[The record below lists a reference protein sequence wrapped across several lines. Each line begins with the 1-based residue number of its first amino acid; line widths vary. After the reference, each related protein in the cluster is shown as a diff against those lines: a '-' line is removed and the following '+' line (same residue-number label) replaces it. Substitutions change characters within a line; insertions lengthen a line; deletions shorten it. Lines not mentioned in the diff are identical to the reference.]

1 MTAERQT
8 HTALVA
14 VSLAVVLLVPA
25 VPVAAQ
31 TAPAVLSDV
40 TVTSQPDAINIF
52 VWTSRETK
60 YRAELI
66 EAPRRLVI
74 DLEDTVYAW
83 RKTPFT
89 VGAEPV
95 TQIRGGQ
102 HRRGVARVVFDL
114 TRDVGY
120 AIREDDNG
128 LAIIIPTAPIASR
141 AMAVKDST
149 PAEAAPAPAQADTPP
164 PPAPVRI
171 AQAPP
176 APARPAP
183 KPASNGSRLI
193 SFDFKD
199 ADVVNLLRI
208 LAAESTKNIVIGD
221 DVKGRMSISLHN
233 VPWELA
239 FQTILDVRGLEKI
252 EKDNVIRIVSRETK
266 LKTDTEI
273 AKAAEAKIKEQEA
286 IGKQRAAELALAEQL
301 ARGPLREETIRLA
314 YADPEEIV
322 KTLQGVLG
330 LAGGAAPA
338 PGAPGGPPLIPAPPF
353 SALYGT
359 GPPPAPG
366 APAPMPTPEVLAKG
380 ITIQAHKPT
389 NSIFIRHYEADL
401 ERIKKV
407 IREKLDVPL
416 PQVKITARLNELNRI
431 DFFAIG
437 VSWGGASLGR
447 TSHGD
452 VLVGQGFAGRT
463 PPTGGIAPASGF
475 LGQSGTASGGGQANP
490 NLTLGNFLPVS
501 AASGLPTGGNIV
513 NFPVSPS
520 GSFGGITPAGIAFGL
535 IGRRLNINLVLDA
548 LEAESKTT
556 SLAKPEV
563 VTTEN
568 AKALIS
574 LGSEIPYSTVSSA
587 GTQVQFKDALLRLEV
602 TPTVIRE
609 PGDIT
614 SVKMVVNVENNSL
627 GTLVPQTGG
636 GFVPS
641 INRRSATTQLVVKEG
656 ETLAIGGIRQ
666 QEVVESIQKVPFFGD
681 IPFLGWLFKSKSR
694 TTDPNRELVIFI
706 TPTILP

>member
-1 MTAERQT
+1 MRASVTI
-8 HTALVA
+8 ALA
-14 VSLAVVLLVPA
+14 LF
-25 VPVAAQ
+25 
-31 TAPAVLSDV
+31 AVLSPSPAQSQEEGCGQRLPTDRTTIDLRGADVQTTLRTLAERYRVSLIVTPAATGVV
-40 TVTSQPDAINIF
+40 TVSLYEVPVGDAFDALVRTGGLVCEVRDDILVVMSRKEAETAREQQRKEEEATAKVEQVRSQG
-52 VWTSRETK
+52 E
-60 YRAELI
+60 
-66 EAPRRLVI
+66 
-74 DLEDTVYAW
+74 
-83 RKTPFT
+83 
-89 VGAEPV
+89 
-95 TQIRGGQ
+95 
-102 HRRGVARVVFDL
+102 
-114 TRDVGY
+114 
-120 AIREDDNG
+120 
-128 LAIIIPTAPIASR
+128 
-141 AMAVKDST
+141 
-149 PAEAAPAPAQADTPP
+149 AEARKKQ
-164 PPAPVRI
+164 
-171 AQAPP
+171 
-176 APARPAP
+176 
-183 KPASNGSRLI
+183 
-193 SFDFKD
+193 
-199 ADVVNLLRI
+199 
-208 LAAESTKNIVIGD
+208 
-221 DVKGRMSISLHN
+221 
-233 VPWELA
+233 
-239 FQTILDVRGLEKI
+239 
-252 EKDNVIRIVSRETK
+252 
-266 LKTDTEI
+266 
-273 AKAAEAKIKEQEA
+273 AEARRE
-286 IGKQRAAELALAEQL
+286 ELALAELQ
-301 ARGPLREETIRLA
+301 ARGPLKEETIRLA

-322 KTLQGVLG
+322 RTLRGLLG
-330 LAGGAAPA
+330 FVGGAAPP

-353 SALYGT
+353 SVLYGVA
-359 GPPPAPG
+359 PPPLGVPE
-366 APAPMPTPEVLAKG
+366 PTLSAEVLAKG

-401 ERIKKV
+401 ERIKRI

-463 PPTGGIAPASGF
+463 PPTTGIAPAAPGI
-475 LGQSGTASGGGQANP
+475 LGSQGGSSNP
-490 NLTLGNFLPVS
+490 NLTLGSFLPVS
-501 AASGLPTGGNIV
+501 AASGLPSGGNIV

-535 IGRRLNINLVLDA
+535 IGRKLNINLVLDA
-548 LEAESKTT
+548 LEVESKTT

-641 INRRSATTQLVVKEG
+641 INRRSATTQVVVKEG

-666 QEVVESIQKVPFFGD
+666 QDVVESIQKVPFFGD

-706 TPTILP
+706 TPTILATQRPR

>member
-1 MTAERQT
+1 MTMRASAT
-8 HTALVA
+8 IAFALF
-14 VSLAVVLLVPA
+14 
-25 VPVAAQ
+25 
-31 TAPAVLSDV
+31 AVLSPSPAQ
-40 TVTSQPDAINIF
+40 SQEEGC
-52 VWTSRETK
+52 RQ
-60 YRAELI
+60 
-66 EAPRRLVI
+66 RLPTDRTTI
-74 DLEDTVYAW
+74 DLRGADVQTTLRLLAERYRVSLII
-83 RKTPFT
+83 TPEAT
-89 VGAEPV
+89 GVVTMSLYEVPV
-95 TQIRGGQ
+95 RE
-102 HRRGVARVVFDL
+102 VFDALARV
-114 TRDVGY
+114 
-120 AIREDDNG
+120 AG
-128 LAIIIPTAPIASR
+128 LACTVRDGILVVTAR
-141 AMAVKDST
+141 
-149 PAEAAPAPAQADTPP
+149 EQA
-164 PPAPVRI
+164 R
-171 AQAPP
+171 
-176 APARPAP
+176 
-183 KPASNGSRLI
+183 
-193 SFDFKD
+193 
-199 ADVVNLLRI
+199 
-208 LAAESTKNIVIGD
+208 
-221 DVKGRMSISLHN
+221 
-233 VPWELA
+233 
-239 FQTILDVRGLEKI
+239 
-252 EKDNVIRIVSRETK
+252 
-266 LKTDTEI
+266 
-273 AKAAEAKIKEQEA
+273 KEQEELTKVEQA
-286 IGKQRAAELALAEQL
+286 RSAGEAEARKKQAEARREDLALAELQ
-301 ARGPLREETIRLA
+301 ARGPLREESIRLA
-314 YADPEEIV
+314 YADPEDV
-322 KTLQGVLG
+322 ARTLQGMLG
-330 LAGGAAPA
+330 FAVGAAPP

-353 SALYGT
+353 SVLY
-359 GPPPAPG
+359 GPPPPPPV
-366 APAPMPTPEVLAKG
+366 APAPMPRAEVVAKG

-437 VSWGGASLGR
+437 VSWGGAALRRSAG
-447 TSHGD
+447 GD
-452 VLVGQGFAGRT
+452 ILVGQGFAGRT

-475 LGQSGTASGGGQANP
+475 LGASGTAAGGSQANP

-641 INRRSATTQLVVKEG
+641 INRRSATTQVVVKEG

-666 QEVVESIQKVPFFGD
+666 QDVVESIQKVPFFGD

-706 TPTILP
+706 TPTILATQRPR